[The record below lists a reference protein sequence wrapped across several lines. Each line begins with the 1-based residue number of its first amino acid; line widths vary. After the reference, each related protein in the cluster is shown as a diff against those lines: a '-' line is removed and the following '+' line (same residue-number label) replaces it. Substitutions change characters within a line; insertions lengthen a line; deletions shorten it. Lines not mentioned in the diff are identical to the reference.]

1 VANQKFDMGD
11 YKEVAERIQDFRKQY
26 PDGTIQSEIVQT
38 GFDGFVTVKAY
49 AYRSA
54 DDARPGTGLAW
65 EPVPGKTP
73 YTRDSELQNAET
85 SAIGRAIIMVGAS
98 DAKRVAS
105 ANEVRNRQTPD
116 HGLLQAEVEG
126 LLGQVADDLLD
137 KVKARAFAAKGVA
150 EAQATIDR
158 IRQLQAG

>member
-1 VANQKFDMGD
+1 
-11 YKEVAERIQDFRKQY
+11 
-26 PDGTIQSEIVQT
+26 
-38 GFDGFVTVKAY
+38 
-49 AYRSA
+49 
-54 DDARPGTGLAW
+54 
-65 EPVPGKTP
+65 
-73 YTRDSELQNAET
+73 
-85 SAIGRAIIMVGAS
+85 
-98 DAKRVAS
+98 
-105 ANEVRNRQTPD
+105 VRNRQTPD